1 MFMQT
6 PLGIVIDVG
15 IPILLYIV
23 YDVTRIT
30 IYNRR
35 VKADA
40 ETDADSEKD
49 KEIRRLQQLLAEKE
63 SGVTS
68 VQEDG
73 QDTPL
78 SEADSA
84 EGGSDKAEHADQ
96 N

>member
-6 PLGIVIDVG
+6 PLGIVIVVG

-68 VQEDG
+68 VREDG